1 MIKLNNNNN
10 NACGLVKGVPIY
22 QCQLFG
28 FDNVL

>member
-1 MIKLNNNNN
+1 MIKLNNNN